1 MGKIMKLNEEFTVLL
16 PIYQRDD
23 LVINFPLVIKSI
35 YENTILPNDLI
46 VLLDGDI
53 NESFFKIISFEQNKY
68 NFEVLKSKKV
78 GLAKILNQGIYQVNT
93 EWIARMDGDDLCE
106 KDRFQNSIAFMKN
119 DFDLFGGQIKE
130 FNVKSN
136 ITLIKKVPCE
146 SKNIKKM
153 IKYRNPFNHM
163 TVFYKTDLVKKVGGY
178 PDIYLKEDYAL
189 WCKLI
194 SAGAK
199 VGNMDK
205 IVVRVRNDE
214 LSKRRSGIK
223 YLLSEIE
230 LQKILIKCNFNNFFY
245 STFICVLRLSFFLLP
260 NILKKV
266 IYSNFLRSKS

>member
-1 MGKIMKLNEEFTVLL
+1 MKLNEHFTVLL

-23 LVINFPLVIKSI
+23 LVTNFPLVIKSI
-35 YENTILPNDLI
+35 YENTIIPNHLI

-119 DFDLFGGQIKE
+119 DFDLFGGQIEE

-189 WCKLI
+189 WCNLI